1 MALVPVDNVGQYGI
15 VKDQNPWQLPPNV
28 WSDGNNV
35 KTDEGSIKKAL
46 GYASVM
52 ETVPAAPYYI
62 THLVSGINEYWV
74 IGGTAAIHV
83 YDNTSKTDVLSADI
97 NASATTIAVDSTTD
111 FETAGTVTIGSEQVT
126 YTGKTS
132 TTFTGCTRGANSTTA
147 ASHLDNAVVTRT
159 KKWYDITRSSGAYST
174 TAAENWAATVIGG
187 VLIMTNKVDDPQ
199 YWALAAGVP
208 DTAQKMQH
216 VNNWPAST

>member
-1 MALVPVDNVGQYGI
+1 MALVPVDNVGQVGI

-74 IGGTAAIHV
+74 IGGLAAIHV
-83 YDNTSKTDVLSADI
+83 YDNTSKTDTLNGAI
-97 NASATTIAVDSTTD
+97 NASVTTITLDSTYR
-111 FETAGTVTIGSEQVT
+111 FWRSE
-126 YTGKTS
+126 KAP
-132 TTFTGCTRGANSTTA
+132 RLNS
-147 ASHLDNAVVTRT
+147 SPPFNLVSR
-159 KKWYDITRSSGAYST
+159 
-174 TAAENWAATVIGG
+174 
-187 VLIMTNKVDDPQ
+187 LP
-199 YWALAAGVP
+199 L
-208 DTAQKMQH
+208 
-216 VNNWPAST
+216 